1 MDMERFYKIITSDE
15 ELKDIPLIYVMRVA
29 IAVFEI
35 IDSGECLYRLEEV

>member
-1 MDMERFYKIITSDE
+1 MERFYKIITSDE